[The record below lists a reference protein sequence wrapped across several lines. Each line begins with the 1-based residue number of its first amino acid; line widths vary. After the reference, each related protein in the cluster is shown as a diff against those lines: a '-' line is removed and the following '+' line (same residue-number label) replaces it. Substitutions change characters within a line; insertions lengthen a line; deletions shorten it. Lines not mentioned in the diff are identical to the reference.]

1 MHEENLEECLR
12 LVEEDKDDK
21 WKSWKTKK
29 KSIRLAKFTTQF

>member
-21 WKSWKTKK
+21 WKSWRTKK
-29 KSIRLAKFTTQF
+29 NV